1 MLDAGTPL
9 QITDVKIGR
18 TQAMPPVEAP
28 IIAVDT
34 SRRSDVLDSCR
45 AVARAGGG
53 LVQASWHAD
62 SRPPT
67 DTLLLSVRIFLRRE
81 CRFRVELILPEQ
93 VDVTRILVGAERVII
108 AMSPI
113 PKDGHM
119 GPATALEVDV
129 HQSHAIVSDA
139 VVRVER
145 RVQ

>member
-1 MLDAGTPL
+1 
-9 QITDVKIGR
+9 
-18 TQAMPPVEAP
+18 
-28 IIAVDT
+28 
-34 SRRSDVLDSCR
+34 
-45 AVARAGGG
+45 
-53 LVQASWHAD
+53 
-62 SRPPT
+62 
-67 DTLLLSVRIFLRRE
+67 LLSVRIFLRRE